1 VGVSVRS
8 SQEILCFSDFEVDVR
23 SGELR
28 KHGIRIKLQVQPFH
42 VLRILLEHPGE
53 VVTREE
59 LQKRIWPAD
68 TFVDF
73 DQGLNNAVK
82 KLREALGDDAE
93 KPRLIETLSKRGYR
107 FIVAVHNG
115 AANGTVEDTSARG
128 TVPEMSAR
136 VVRKKRFAW
145 GYLLGAALAVA
156 LAVVL
161 GLNTEGTR
169 DRLLGKSAGP
179 RIQSLAVLPLQNL
192 TADPA
197 QEYFSDGMTDALIT
211 DLAQIGSVKVIS
223 RRSSMQ
229 YKQTKK
235 SLPEIARELNVE
247 GIVEGTVQHSGD
259 RVRITV
265 QLLHGPSDRHI
276 WTKSY
281 ERDMR
286 DVFALERDVTEDITR
301 QVQAQLATPGQR
313 PLSQP
318 RPVDPK
324 VLEAYLQGNYH
335 LSRYG
340 EGSGQEEQKK
350 AAGCFQQAIDADPNF
365 APAYVGLAS
374 AHKELLRGSSEDIAI
389 RKKSLERALE
399 LDPNDSE
406 ARAWLGFLKWQP
418 FLDWQGAEAEFRRAI
433 AVGPN
438 NSEAHHLLG
447 LLLVTL
453 GRVKE
458 GLRESQ
464 IAQQLDPN
472 YPHMSLAL
480 YLAHDYDGSIAMLRM
495 MLERDPNNGEL
506 RCYLSSNYTQK
517 GMLKEAVQ
525 ELAQCYSLFGLSRA
539 AANIRHAY
547 AVAGYRGA
555 RQQWAKELENLQA
568 TKHVFLPGNI
578 ATAYAILGDKDRA
591 FYWLEQAYEHR
602 EMVSIDGGVFFLGAD
617 PMYDPL
623 RSDPRYKDLLRRIG
637 LPP

>member
-1 VGVSVRS
+1 LDGGFQVGSWRVDPSLNTISRNGATTHLAPKVMEVLVCLARHADETLPKEKLL
-8 SQEILCFSDFEVDVR
+8 QEVWPGTFVTDDALKRCIL
-23 SGELR
+23 ELR
-28 KHGIRIKLQVQPFH
+28 RVF
-42 VLRILLEHPGE
+42 E
-53 VVTREE
+53 
-59 LQKRIWPAD
+59 
-68 TFVDF
+68 
-73 DQGLNNAVK
+73 
-82 KLREALGDDAE
+82 DDARE
-93 KPRLIETLSKRGYR
+93 PRVIQTIPKRGYR
-107 FIVAVHNG
+107 LVAPVEAING
-115 AANGTVEDTSARG
+115 IEHRLAELPRDVSNRA
-128 TVPEMSAR
+128 
-136 VVRKKRFAW
+136 VRATAKW
-145 GYLLGAALAVA
+145 WVGALT
-156 LAVVL
+156 L
-161 GLNTEGTR
+161 GLVLLLMVLNAGGLR
-169 DRLLGKSAGP
+169 QRLLGGRGVP
-179 RIQSLAVLPLQNL
+179 TIRSLAVLPLRNL
-192 TADPA
+192 STDPA
-197 QEYFSDGMTDALIT
+197 QEYFSEGLTDALIT

-223 RRSSMQ
+223 RTSSMQ

-276 WTKSY
+276 WAKSY

-313 PLSQP
+313 PLPQP

-350 AAGCFQQAIDADPNF
+350 AAGYFQQAIDADPNF

-433 AVGPN
+433 ALNPN
-438 NSEAHHLLG
+438 NAHAHG
-447 LLLVTL
+447 LLSLLLITL
-453 GRVKE
+453 RRTDE
-458 GLRESQ
+458 GLRECR
-464 IAQQLDPN
+464 IAQQIDPN
-472 YPHMSLAL
+472 RDHMSLAL
-480 YLAHDYDGSIAMLRM
+480 YLARDYDGSIETLRTS
-495 MLERDPNNGEL
+495 LQRDPNNGEL
-506 RCYLSSNYTQK
+506 RCFLSSNYTQK
-517 GMLKEAVQ
+517 GMHKEAVR
-525 ELAQCYSLFGLSRA
+525 ELEQCYSLFGLSRA

-591 FYWLEQAYEHR
+591 FYWLEQAYQHR
-602 EMVSIDGGVFFLGAD
+602 EMVSVDGGVYFLGAD
-617 PMYDPL
+617 PPYDPL